1 MIWTDK
7 WAKHINDKLIE
18 EHAIKRKKENEG
30 RGEIPRTYP
39 ALHTYFLSLFG
50 EGIFLGYNILIL
62 GVSKFISYILF

>member
-39 ALHTYFLSLFG
+39 TYIFPIILGEGYFWDIISLF
-50 EGIFLGYNILIL
+50 
-62 GVSKFISYILF
+62 